1 MLRFLSLGMLVLL
14 LGCGPR
20 PTTGGTPGTF
30 QYDGLPRVDVQIHLH
45 VLPTQERVGF
55 GITTAD
61 GKFQLFTSDA
71 KKPLFLSP
79 GEYAITLESIGT
91 DPVLLPPEYSNPTT
105 TPLRRIWSTGDTS
118 LDIHIPAPTLNGSLV
133 PR

>member
-1 MLRFLSLGMLVLL
+1 MFRFLSLGMLVLL

-20 PTTGGTPGTF
+20 PTTGGTPGTL
-30 QYDGLPRVDVQIHLH
+30 QYGGLPRVDVQIQLH
-45 VLPTQERVGF
+45 ILPTQDRVGF

-61 GKFQLFTSDA
+61 GKFQLFTPDA

-79 GEYAITLESIGT
+79 GEYCITLESVGT
-91 DPVLLPPEYSNPTT
+91 DPVLFPPEYANPNT
-105 TPLRRIWSTGDTS
+105 TPLRHIWSAGDTS
-118 LDIHIPAPTLNGSLV
+118 LDIHISAPTLNESPV